1 MNYFYNSNIVW
12 WYLRLY
18 YTHRFLPAIFN
29 DEKEKIGRIQKIDK
43 DEDEIILV
51 FSDILKVSI
60 VKINSEKYKKFYKI
74 ENEIEYEFF
83 EKEEEEPFT
92 NSKALV
98 SLFASP
104 KNGNHFIELNSQTRE
119 NYILKNGK
127 LERIE
132 LKDIVSEGNN
142 RSGLDILGLK
152 KSETLN

>member
-1 MNYFYNSNIVW
+1 M
-12 WYLRLY
+12 
-18 YTHRFLPAIFN
+18 
-29 DEKEKIGRIQKIDK
+29 
-43 DEDEIILV
+43 

-104 KNGNHFIELNSQTRE
+104 KNGNHFIELVRQEKIIS
-119 NYILKNGK
+119 
-127 LERIE
+127 
-132 LKDIVSEGNN
+132 
-142 RSGLDILGLK
+142 
-152 KSETLN
+152 

>member
-1 MNYFYNSNIVW
+1 MW
-12 WYLRLY
+12 
-18 YTHRFLPAIFN
+18 LPH
-29 DEKEKIGRIQKIDK
+29 
-43 DEDEIILV
+43 
-51 FSDILKVSI
+51 
-60 VKINSEKYKKFYKI
+60 KI